1 MTEIEYRKLLI
12 DSVRAGDY
20 PEKDG
25 LLELLNICSL
35 RFEKTNVFTR
45 NLWNHFQEYIHI
57 CIVPEKMIELKKH
70 ADYLKKMIYEIY
82 PPNDDYELWGV
93 EIKPGAMPDTEDIS
107 QEILFENIRN
117 QIIEEIRAAKY
128 MIWISV
134 AWFTDPVLYQE
145 LQYIQ
150 FLEKE
155 LKELELSSVLYTML
169 VKTYVITGIGI
180 IEGIFSYVIKS
191 NGWWKTN
198 DEEVVLNSTS
208 QQKSKEGD
216 MLVVRV
222 EISRKIS
229 PYNDRMTFDEMLKCL
244 KHHHKALSVDHLLY
258 PQLDRIRD
266 LRNRVHLQKGEGEK
280 DHDYNAFDYS
290 TKDEMQRILYNVLCS
305 PKVTDPRV
313 LHNYDFLKPQS

>member
-145 LQYIQ
+145 LLKKKQQGLVIEIALDDCDRNHNALGQ
-150 FLEKE
+150 FTRNYTQTVKRAADNKRRYAPGWVHSTCLLRGFPKGAAPHLAHDFAEQ
-155 LKELELSSVLYTML
+155 SVVCYTL
-169 VKTYVITGIGI
+169 CRRCPENTV
-180 IEGIFSYVIKS
+180 
-191 NGWWKTN
+191 
-198 DEEVVLNSTS
+198 
-208 QQKSKEGD
+208 
-216 MLVVRV
+216 
-222 EISRKIS
+222 
-229 PYNDRMTFDEMLKCL
+229 
-244 KHHHKALSVDHLLY
+244 AA
-258 PQLDRIRD
+258 
-266 LRNRVHLQKGEGEK
+266 GEGK
-280 DHDYNAFDYS
+280 G
-290 TKDEMQRILYNVLCS
+290 I
-305 PKVTDPRV
+305 
-313 LHNYDFLKPQS
+313 

>member
-145 LQYIQ
+145 LLKKKQQGLVIEIALDDCDRNHNAE
-150 FLEKE
+150 FSLEDDFPVSWITVQSYYQNIMHEKFC
-155 LKELELSSVLYTML
+155 VIDLYTSIHGTFNWT
-169 VKTYVITGIGI
+169 KAANYNKEHISIDKNHSTATA
-180 IEGIFSYVIKS
+180 FA
-191 NGWWKTN
+191 
-198 DEEVVLNSTS
+198 DEFMKLKNKKVWNS
-208 QQKSKEGD
+208 
-216 MLVVRV
+216 
-222 EISRKIS
+222 
-229 PYNDRMTFDEMLKCL
+229 
-244 KHHHKALSVDHLLY
+244 
-258 PQLDRIRD
+258 
-266 LRNRVHLQKGEGEK
+266 
-280 DHDYNAFDYS
+280 
-290 TKDEMQRILYNVLCS
+290 
-305 PKVTDPRV
+305 
-313 LHNYDFLKPQS
+313 

>member
-134 AWFTDPVLYQE
+134 ALGQFTRNYTQTVKRAADNKRRYAPGWVHSTCLLRGFPKGAAPHLAHDFAEQ
-145 LQYIQ
+145 
-150 FLEKE
+150 
-155 LKELELSSVLYTML
+155 SVVCYTL
-169 VKTYVITGIGI
+169 CRRCPENTV
-180 IEGIFSYVIKS
+180 
-191 NGWWKTN
+191 
-198 DEEVVLNSTS
+198 
-208 QQKSKEGD
+208 
-216 MLVVRV
+216 
-222 EISRKIS
+222 
-229 PYNDRMTFDEMLKCL
+229 
-244 KHHHKALSVDHLLY
+244 AA
-258 PQLDRIRD
+258 
-266 LRNRVHLQKGEGEK
+266 GEGK
-280 DHDYNAFDYS
+280 G
-290 TKDEMQRILYNVLCS
+290 I
-305 PKVTDPRV
+305 
-313 LHNYDFLKPQS
+313 

>member
-107 QEILFENIRN
+107 QEILFENIRIN
-117 QIIEEIRAAKY
+117 VNTPTSKVSSIMSKLLFFFD
-128 MIWISV
+128 S
-134 AWFTDPVLYQE
+134 
-145 LQYIQ
+145 IQ
-150 FLEKE
+150 LPTS
-155 LKELELSSVLYTML
+155 LSL
-169 VKTYVITGIGI
+169 V
-180 IEGIFSYVIKS
+180 S
-191 NGWWKTN
+191 
-198 DEEVVLNSTS
+198 
-208 QQKSKEGD
+208 
-216 MLVVRV
+216 
-222 EISRKIS
+222 
-229 PYNDRMTFDEMLKCL
+229 
-244 KHHHKALSVDHLLY
+244 
-258 PQLDRIRD
+258 
-266 LRNRVHLQKGEGEK
+266 
-280 DHDYNAFDYS
+280 
-290 TKDEMQRILYNVLCS
+290 
-305 PKVTDPRV
+305 
-313 LHNYDFLKPQS
+313 